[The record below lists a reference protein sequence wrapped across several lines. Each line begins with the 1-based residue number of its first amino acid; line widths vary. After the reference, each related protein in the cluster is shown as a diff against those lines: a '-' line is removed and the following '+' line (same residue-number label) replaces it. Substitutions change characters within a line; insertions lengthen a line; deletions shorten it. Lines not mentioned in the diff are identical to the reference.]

1 MLRFTQHDKR
11 EKGCHSGHICKIC
24 VLFQNKMEV
33 PIEVVE
39 ALSLTQSAVL
49 PVVCFKP
56 GKIAFQT
63 VG

>member
-1 MLRFTQHDKR
+1 MRDGLLRYAR
-11 EKGCHSGHICKIC
+11 NGHICKIC